1 MNLGT
6 NELKTTKRIGV
17 LQKNGIITNTNV
29 YLIEQYMDINKL
41 TECVVICHY
50 RKGGT
55 NEKTK

>member
-1 MNLGT
+1 MKFGS
-6 NELKTTKRIGV
+6 NELKTTKRKGV
-17 LQKNGIITNTNV
+17 LQKNGVITNTNV

-50 RKGGT
+50 RKGGR